1 MRAFVKLVVL
11 VGLAIWVWRRFL
23 GGPSGPQERAG
34 VSYADG
40 SSIVLEPGSAG
51 FEQLASIVRPAIRR

>member
-1 MRAFVKLVVL
+1 MRKLVRLVVL
-11 VGLAIWVWRRFL
+11 VALAIWAWRRFA
-23 GGPSGPQERAG
+23 GPSGIVERAG

-51 FEQLASIVRPAIRR
+51 FERLASIARSAIRR

>member
-1 MRAFVKLVVL
+1 MRKLVRLVLL
-11 VGLAIWVWRRFL
+11 VGLAIWAWRRFA
-23 GGPSGPQERAG
+23 GPTGVQQRAG

-51 FEQLASIVRPAIRR
+51 FERLASIARTAIGR

>member
-1 MRAFVKLVVL
+1 M
-11 VGLAIWVWRRFL
+11 WRRIS
-23 GGPSGPQERAG
+23 GPSGPPERVG

-51 FEQLASIVRPAIRR
+51 FERLASIARRMIGP

>member
-1 MRAFVKLVVL
+1 MRKLIRL
-11 VGLAIWVWRRFL
+11 SLLAGLAIWAWRFFA
-23 GGPSGPQERAG
+23 GPSGPQQRAG

-51 FEQLASIVRPAIRR
+51 FERLASIARAAIRR